1 MPGVNHPPRSTSGGN
16 ELLVTIAQLER
27 ALKDERREND
37 RLREEMR
44 SLRRFAE
51 DGSRFRGLV
60 NAMPDLFFRLDRD
73 GCFLDCLNPGDLPLL
88 ARSEHEVIGRT
99 IDDLLPAG
107 LARMTRSAI
116 QSVLDGGAK
125 LARYEYHLDF
135 DGEARHFEARI
146 CPDGDEVCILVR
158 EATESQSMSDRV
170 LSACEA
176 ERRRIGEDLHD
187 GTCQQLVA
195 LSLRVFALEMR
206 GGGCDSE
213 ELRDVRTGIEEVTR
227 QVRTIA
233 HEFHPVEV
241 RSLGLEPALQALAA
255 EFQRSYGIPCELAVQ
270 GEPIDDPWEATHL
283 YRIVQEAIGNA
294 GRHAGA
300 ARVRVSLVRQG
311 ADVELRV
318 EDDGCGLERDATT
331 SRGIGLATMQ
341 HRTQRLGGTFEI
353 GRIPSGGTRLIC
365 RFLTRS
371 RRRDSQ

>member
-1 MPGVNHPPRSTSGGN
+1 MPGVNHPRSTSG
-16 ELLVTIAQLER
+16 EADLLVTIAQLER

-37 RLREEMR
+37 RLRDELQG
-44 SLRRFAE
+44 LRRLAE
-51 DGSRFRGLV
+51 DGARFRGLV
-60 NAMPDLFFRLDRD
+60 NAMPDLFLRLDEEGR
-73 GCFLDCLNPGDLPLL
+73 FLDCLNPGGLRLL
-88 ARSEHEVIGRT
+88 ARSEGEVIGRT
-99 IDDLLPAG
+99 IDDLLPAA
-107 LARMTRSAI
+107 LARMTRNAI
-116 QSVLDGGAK
+116 QSVLRGGAK
-125 LARYEYHLDF
+125 LVRFEYDLDF

-146 CPDGDEVCILVR
+146 CPDGGEVCILVR
-158 EATESQSMSDRV
+158 EATESQWMSDRV

-206 GGGCDSE
+206 GGVCAPE
-213 ELRDVRTGIEEVTR
+213 ELRDLRIAIEEVTR
-227 QVRTIA
+227 QVRTVA

-241 RSLGLEPALQALAA
+241 RSRGLTVALRELAA
-255 EFQRSYGIPCELAVQ
+255 EFRRSYGIPCELEMH
-270 GEPIDDPWEATHL
+270 GEPIDDPEEATHL

-300 ARVRVSLVRQG
+300 TRVRVSLVREG

-318 EDDGCGLERDATT
+318 EDDGCGTGSDAST

-341 HRTQRLGGTFEI
+341 HRMQRLGGTFEI
-353 GRIPSGGTRLIC
+353 GRIPAGGTRLIC